1 MNYDRLK
8 NIHQKHSKYI
18 LPIKPGMF
26 LEIHENVW
34 EWDTKRIWKFKWLV
48 IKVKKPNH
56 PDGTFTIR
64 GEVARM
70 TIEKIYPLSFPNFEK
85 VILLDDYK
93 IRRSKL
99 YYIRDK
105 VGKDARFKSEIDA
118 SMRWVDLLEWL
129 QPKKEEKV
137 DVEVNTEAVETPVE
151 KQEMTETSAET
162 LADTQEVVEETA
174 VESVAENVE
183 QAVEEESTTNN
194 SENVDDANVEN
205 ENKEAESSWDEES
218 EK

>member
-56 PDGTFTIR
+56 SDGTFTIR

-105 VGKDARFKSEIDA
+105 VGKDARFKSLISAENRG
-118 SMRWVDLLEWL
+118 MDLLEGL
-129 QPKKEEKV
+129 ELVEKDKEEI
-137 DVEVNTEAVETPVE
+137 NIETN
-151 KQEMTETSAET
+151 
-162 LADTQEVVEETA
+162 DTQVVVQETIETEKEVVEESA
-174 VESVAENVE
+174 EKIVEENVE
-183 QAVEEESTTNN
+183 
-194 SENVDDANVEN
+194 
-205 ENKEAESSWDEES
+205 NKETADVES
-218 EK
+218 EKSWEEEKKE

>member
-26 LEIHENVW
+26 LEIHENVG
-34 EWDTKRIWKFKWLV
+34 EGDTKRIWKFKGLV

-56 PDGTFTIR
+56 SDGTFTIR

-105 VGKDARFKSEIDA
+105 VGKDARFKSLISAENRG
-118 SMRWVDLLEWL
+118 MDLLEGL
-129 QPKKEEKV
+129 ELVEKDKEEI
-137 DVEVNTEAVETPVE
+137 NIETN
-151 KQEMTETSAET
+151 
-162 LADTQEVVEETA
+162 DTQVVVQETIETEKEVVEESA
-174 VESVAENVE
+174 EKIVEENVE
-183 QAVEEESTTNN
+183 
-194 SENVDDANVEN
+194 
-205 ENKEAESSWDEES
+205 NKETADVES
-218 EK
+218 EKSGEEEKKE